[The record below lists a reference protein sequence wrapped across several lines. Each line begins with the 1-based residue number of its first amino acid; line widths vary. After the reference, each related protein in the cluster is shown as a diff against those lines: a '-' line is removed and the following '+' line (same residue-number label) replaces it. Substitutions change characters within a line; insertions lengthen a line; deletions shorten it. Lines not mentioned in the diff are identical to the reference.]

1 MDSKNQ
7 VAIVTG
13 AASGLGA
20 ATARALAA
28 RGARVAVLDRNMALA
43 KEVAAEI
50 NAVAVEVDVTD
61 GDSVARAIA
70 ETLNLLGPP
79 RILINAAGTAIGRK
93 ITSSKGPHPLD
104 SFLRV
109 VNTNLTGTF
118 DMCRLVAAEMTSLDP
133 VTKDG
138 ERGVFVNVASIFGF
152 DGPVGNTAYAASKA
166 GVIGMTLPM
175 ARDLAPYGIRVVT
188 VCPGVFDTPL
198 ARAETGAEGFARLL
212 SDVPFPR
219 RAGAPSEFAQLVCHI
234 VENSMLNGEVI
245 RLDAGMRMGTI
256 L

>member
-1 MDSKNQ
+1 MDIKNQ

-13 AASGLGA
+13 GASGLGA
-20 ATARALAA
+20 ATARLLAA
-28 RGARVAVLDRNMALA
+28 RGARVAVLDRNITLA
-43 KEVAAEI
+43 REVATEL
-50 NAVAVEVDVTD
+50 NALAVEVDVTD
-61 GDSVARAIA
+61 ADSVVKAIA
-70 ETLNLLGPP
+70 QTLEIYGPP

-118 DMCRLVAAEMTSLDP
+118 DMCRLVAAEMTALEP
-133 VTKDG
+133 VTEDG

-198 ARAETGAEGFARLL
+198 ARAETGVEGFARLL
-212 SDVPFPR
+212 ADVPFPK

-234 VENSMLNGEVI
+234 VENAMLNGEVI
-245 RLDAGMRMGTI
+245 RLDAAMRMGTI